1 MGRGITG
8 EEERGVML
16 EEHSKRQEKTQRVH

>member
-1 MGRGITG
+1 MGRGVTG

-16 EEHSKRQEKTQRVH
+16 EEHSKRQEKIQRIH